1 MIQLS
6 YFSKVV
12 LSLCILIAGYGRLY
26 SQHTY
31 DVLGDWIQY
40 SDVSNALYRTLSAR
54 AFEQLTQRESRIAAI
69 GSLDSWEERQREV
82 KKTLLEIVGP
92 FPERTPLNAKVI
104 RKIKKKEFTVENIIF
119 ESQPGFFVTS
129 SLFIPNG
136 NKRKMPAILNVIGHS
151 MKSYRRDI
159 YQHEILNLVL
169 KGFIV
174 MAIDPV
180 GQGERLQYY
189 NEQTGETNLGSTT
202 REHSYAGAQA
212 FITGS
217 SLAKYEIWDGI
228 RAIDYLFTRKEV
240 DTTRL
245 GVTGL
250 SGGGTQSAYLAAFD
264 ERIYAAAP
272 ANYITSFRRL
282 LESIGPQDAEQNLP
296 HQIARG
302 LDHADF
308 LGVRAPKPTMMI
320 TTTRDFFSIQGARE
334 TAKEVSRVFE
344 AYGKGTHFRM
354 VEDDSDHSFTK
365 KNNEAMYAFFQKFL
379 SNPGD
384 STDWDIAPLP
394 EEELR
399 VTATGQLSTSFASLE
414 TVHSLNLKE
423 AQQKMEALK
432 KLRQQ
437 SSQFY
442 RNSVLHAAM
451 QLSGYREPKDYHK
464 PVFTGRFQKEG
475 YVIEKYFVKGSD
487 EYVIP
492 YLLFVPEKAN
502 GKGIIY
508 LHPKGKSAVADSG
521 YAEAFLR
528 KGITVLAPDLLGTGE
543 VGNGNYK
550 GDSFID
556 DISYGIWHL
565 AVLTGKSILALQ
577 AEDISRL
584 VSLIKKEY
592 QVKEVLGWATGTLS
606 SAMLHAAVFNHQIE
620 KIWLYQS
627 LSSLRS
633 LVSNRYYHSGFV
645 YGSVAGALPHYDLPD
660 LMSLMAP
667 RELTIIGMRNGVNE
681 PVDIQDDEDIA
692 VVRDGYRSSNS
703 SGRLSILNGDFKLK

>member
-1 MIQLS
+1 MIQYS
-6 YFSKVV
+6 YFGKIV
-12 LSLCILIAGYGRLY
+12 LFLCILIAGHGRLY
-26 SQHTY
+26 SQHAY
-31 DVLGDWIQY
+31 DVLRDWIQF
-40 SDVSNALYRTLSAR
+40 SDAPNALYHTLSAH
-54 AFEQLTQRESRIAAI
+54 AFEQLDQRESKIAAI
-69 GSLDSWEERQREV
+69 RSLDGWEQRQREI
-82 KKTLLEIVGP
+82 KKELFEIVGP
-92 FPERTPLNAKVI
+92 FPEKTPLNAKIV

-119 ESQPGFFVTS
+119 ESQPGFYVTS

-136 NKRKMPAILNVIGHS
+136 IKRKAPAILDVIGHS
-151 MKSYRRDI
+151 LKSYRRDI
-159 YQHEILNLVL
+159 YQHEILNLVH

-189 NEQTGETNLGSTT
+189 NKETGETNLGGTT
-202 REHSYAGAQA
+202 REHSYVGAQA

-272 ANYITSFRRL
+272 SNYITSYRRL
-282 LESIGPQDAEQNLP
+282 LQSIGPQDAEQNLF

-308 LGVRAPKPTMMI
+308 LEVRAPKPTLMI

-344 AYGKGTHFRM
+344 AYGKGEYFTM

-365 KNNEAMYAFFQKFL
+365 KNNEAMYAFFQKYL

-384 STDWDIAPLP
+384 STDWDIEPLP

-399 VTATGQLSTSFASLE
+399 VTETGQLSTSIESLE

-423 AQQKMEALK
+423 AEQKMQALE

-437 SSQFY
+437 PREFY
-442 RNSVLHAAM
+442 RYSILGAAK
-451 QLSGYREPKDYHK
+451 QLSGYREPDDYHK

-475 YVIEKYFVKGSD
+475 YVIEKYFVKGSGD
-487 EYVIP
+487 YVLP
-492 YLLFVPEKAN
+492 YLLFVPEKQN
-502 GKGIIY
+502 GKGVICV
-508 LHPKGKSAVADSG
+508 HPKGKSAVADSG
-521 YAEAFLR
+521 YAEAFLQ
-528 KGITVLAPDLLGTGE
+528 KGVTVLAPDLLGIGE
-543 VGNGNYK
+543 IGKGNFK

-565 AVLTGKSILALQ
+565 AVLTGKSIVGLQ

-584 VSLIKKEY
+584 VGVMKEAY
-592 QVKEVLGWATGTLS
+592 QMKEIQGWSMGTVG
-606 SAMLHAAVFNHQIE
+606 SAMLHAAAFNCQIE
-620 KIWLYQS
+620 KVSLHQS
-627 LSSLRS
+627 LSSFRS

-645 YGSVAGALPHYDLPD
+645 YGGIAGALPSYDLPD
-660 LMSLMAP
+660 LMSVLAP
-667 RELTIIGMRNGVNE
+667 RELNITDMRNGANN
-681 PVDIQDDEDIA
+681 PVDARDDEDIA
-692 VVRDGYRSSNS
+692 VIRDGYQRESASEH
-703 SGRLSILNGDFKLK
+703 LKIPD